1 MDGTGPTRP
10 LAAKNMQLMTEGEVL
25 QFQNRPAAQSAG
37 DQGDDPTREFIHAA
51 DITEANPKTLYFS
64 ALSEFLVATGRRADS
79 RD

>member
-1 MDGTGPTRP
+1 
-10 LAAKNMQLMTEGEVL
+10 MTEDEVL

-64 ALSEFLVATGRRADS
+64 ALSEFLVATRLKRP
-79 RD
+79 